1 MEKSRYNV
9 LCESNACF
17 RCHSAILN
25 RNNRMFDACIND
37 THFNINERFLTSEKY
52 DENYLNYA
60 LKLGNLYAVNK
71 LLNIGGIRLSYEEK
85 EEAIKLLA
93 INKRYLLA
101 IKTIKKLEGRKV
113 PIMNCISTIKSNDYN
128 EVFKRR

>member
-1 MEKSRYNV
+1 MEESRYNV

-60 LKLGNLYAVNK
+60 LKL
-71 LLNIGGIRLSYEEK
+71 NIGGIRLSHEEK